1 MIVGLTAVGR
11 EFLRNA
17 NRSGAPPKL
26 ELPVPPEIEA
36 EEARSLPR
44 RPSAESSA
52 GPNASEGGV
61 PRSGE
66 ASKTNAKGAGYL
78 SLKQVSVF
86 ASEEV
91 DVVSFLR
98 EPRNRPKRVRRA

>member
-1 MIVGLTAVGR
+1 MIVGMTAVGR

-17 NRSGAPPKL
+17 NRSGTPPKL

-52 GPNASEGGV
+52 GPNASEEGLPG
-61 PRSGE
+61 SSE
-66 ASKTNAKGAGYL
+66 TSKANAKGAGYL
-78 SLKQVSVF
+78 SLKQVSMF
-86 ASEEV
+86 A
-91 DVVSFLR
+91 
-98 EPRNRPKRVRRA
+98 